1 MSVVIIKYNAGNIQS
16 VVYALQRL
24 GLEPLLTDDPEEIRQ
39 ADKVIFPGQ
48 GEASSAMH
56 YLRERGLGQVI
67 KSLTQPV
74 LGICVGLQLMCRHS
88 EEGDVD
94 CLGIFENSVKRFPS
108 KEKVPHMGWN
118 NVTVTGGVLCRGLSD
133 NAYLY
138 YVHSYYAELGDK
150 TTATNDYI
158 LPYSVAL
165 EKNNFY
171 AIQPHLEKSGKDGEQ
186 VLRNFLAL

>member
-56 YLRERGLGQVI
+56 YLRERGLDQVI
-67 KSLTQPV
+67 KGLTQPV

-88 EEGDVD
+88 EEGDVA
-94 CLGIFENSVKRFPS
+94 CLGIFENDVKRFPP
-108 KEKVPHMGWN
+108 KEKVPHIGWN
-118 NVTVTGGVLCRGLSD
+118 NVTVTGGVLCHNLPS

-138 YVHSYYAELGDK
+138 YVHSYYAELGEE

-165 EKNNFY
+165 EKDNFY